1 MDVVKLGHL
10 FPYTLKGYEAP
21 FLPSLYFLPFE
32 ELHGSSICWIQ
43 TYLLDSCLAASSL
56 LVPPSQCCGM
66 NTHSEGQRL
75 GDCFRRIKVDCKGKL
90 TMSFLAPCCMFKSA
104 RPYYCSSLTTLSF
117 PGLCWSVT
125 RIPYRDAT
133 VV

>member
-1 MDVVKLGHL
+1 MNSLNHSLNIIQKMLTRPSTH
-10 FPYTLKGYEAP
+10 
-21 FLPSLYFLPFE
+21 FLDGTGLL
-32 ELHGSSICWIQ
+32 LTDDNHSILTC
-43 TYLLDSCLAASSL
+43 TSASSL
-56 LVPPSQCCGM
+56 LVPRSQCCGM